1 MAKPLNSSVVKRLVQ
16 SSVFVSMLTVAP
28 LVSGETLTDPTR
40 PPASLRS
47 GVDGGTQIVSS
58 GPVLQSVLISSGRKV
73 AIIGGQTVN
82 LGEKF
87 GDARVTKIT
96 ESEVTLTGS
105 NGVQILKLFPG
116 IEKSVAS
123 IRKHPEAEN
132 RRQ

>member
-1 MAKPLNSSVVKRLVQ
+1 MAKPLNSSNAKWVVR
-16 SSVFVSMLTVAP
+16 SSVLLSMLTLAQV
-28 LVSGETLTDPTR
+28 VSGENLTDPTR

-47 GVDGGTQIVSS
+47 GVEGGHQTVSS

-105 NGVQILKLFPG
+105 NGVQTLKLFPG
-116 IEKSVAS
+116 LEKSVAS
-123 IRKHPEAEN
+123 IRKHPEAKN
-132 RRQ
+132 RPQ